1 MVSAIE
7 DYPFIGDLHSGALVG
22 RDGSIDWLR
31 LPRSDSPACWMPP
44 LLKWVI
50 TVQAD
55 LATSDMPGVR
65 TIGLS
70 LLPLEANL
78 SVGLAAGLL
87 AVSGT
92 AYFGY
97 RETRLR
103 LATAWRLPRHPMS
116 FMEDARLLSVL
127 RQVGPVYQFRHAEF
141 RDRVVGG
148 TATACDTT
156 EAEADAGAARHD
168 GPSPSPSLA
177 LALALALA
185 LRPYRHRHRHR
196 NGSRPT
202 TAR

>member
-22 RDGSIDWLR
+22 RDGSIDWLC
-31 LPRSDSPACWMPP
+31 LPRSDSPACWVLP
-44 LLKWVI
+44 LLTWVI

-55 LATSDMPGVR
+55 LATSDIPGVR

-92 AYFGY
+92 AYFAY
-97 RETRLR
+97 RETGLR

-127 RQVGPVYQFRHAEF
+127 RQVGPVYRFCHAEF

-156 EAEADAGAARHD
+156 EAERTRGQPGMTA
-168 GPSPSPSLA
+168 
-177 LALALALA
+177 
-185 LRPYRHRHRHR
+185 RHRHRRHWL
-196 NGSRPT
+196 
-202 TAR
+202 